1 MDKFQ
6 DGRKVEEIRKVSPE
20 EAMRKMVGFRNDPFL
35 YTFWRNVY
43 KTLQGGI
50 K

>member
-6 DGRKVEEIRKVSPE
+6 DGRKVEEIRKVSLE
-20 EAMRKMVGFRNDPFL
+20 EAVRKMVGFRHDKHL
-35 YTFWRNVY
+35 YVFWRNVY